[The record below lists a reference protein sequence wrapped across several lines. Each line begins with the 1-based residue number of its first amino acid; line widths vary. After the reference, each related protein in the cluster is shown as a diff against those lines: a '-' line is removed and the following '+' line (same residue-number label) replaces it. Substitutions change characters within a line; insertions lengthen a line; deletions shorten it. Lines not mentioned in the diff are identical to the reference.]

1 MARSHLTLA
10 ALATSAVAGFVPV
23 RSSSFSTGQ
32 HGDFFAAVVE
42 DAAGRKLLVRVPNS
56 AEAEAQ
62 LSSELHALEHMSAG
76 VRSRLAFDVPTIVG
90 RASIG
95 KTFGLIFEYLNG
107 SSISL
112 ADFRQDSNVPVS
124 VGRGIA
130 AIHGLPTSFVAE
142 AELPTFQAHEVH
154 RQTRELVEKARATNL
169 LPAALASRWQDA
181 VEDSSL
187 WLFESTVTHG
197 SLSADSFLVGEDSLR
212 AILGWATLRVGDPAW
227 DVHWLINVDR
237 DVQDIAF
244 GSYAAA
250 RRSSADSKLRQRA
263 TLYSELELSRWLL
276 HGISQRSPEIVD
288 DAIDMLDRLVES
300 VHSETTSPIAPGFGP
315 ALTITQVEEMMHDT
329 PGGLGVPGSRGN
341 YGSNYGSNNASN
353 YGSNNGSNNGSN
365 YRGNYRGMGP
375 VTDNQ
380 RSSSSF
386 SE

>member
-10 ALATSAVAGFVPV
+10 ALATSAVAEFDPV
-23 RSSSFSTGQ
+23 RSSIFSTGQ

-42 DAAGRKLLVRVPNS
+42 NAAGRKLLVRVPNS

-62 LSSELHALEHMSAG
+62 LSSEMYALQHMSAG

-90 RASIG
+90 RAPVG
-95 KTFGLIFEYLNG
+95 KTFGLIFEYLDG

-112 ADFRQDSNVPVS
+112 ADFRQDSDVPVS

-130 AIHGLPTSFVAE
+130 AIHALPTSFVAE
-142 AELPTFQAHEVH
+142 ASLPVFQAYEVH
-154 RQTRELVEKARATNL
+154 KQTRELVEKARATNL

-181 VEDSSL
+181 IDDASL

-197 SLSADSFLVGEDSLR
+197 SLNADSFLVGEDSLT

-227 DVHWLINVDR
+227 DLHWLINVDL
-237 DVQDIAF
+237 DAQDIAF

-250 RRSSADSKLRQRA
+250 RRSAADPQLRQRA
-263 TLYSELELSRWLL
+263 TLYSELELARWLL
-276 HGISQRSPEIVD
+276 HGVSEKSPEIVD

-300 VHSETTSPIAPGFGP
+300 VHSETTSPIAPGFDQ
-315 ALTITQVEEMMHDT
+315 ALTVTQVVEMLDDT
-329 PGGLGVPGSRGN
+329 PGASDRPDQRG
-341 YGSNYGSNNASN
+341 G
-353 YGSNNGSNNGSN
+353 
-365 YRGNYRGMGP
+365 YRGMEP
-375 VTDNQ
+375 VTDNH
-380 RSSSSF
+380 RSSSSL

>member
-10 ALATSAVAGFVPV
+10 ALATSAVAGFDPV

-32 HGDFFAAVVE
+32 HGDFFAAAVE

-62 LSSELHALEHMSAG
+62 LSSELYALEHMSPG
-76 VRSRLAFDVPTIVG
+76 VRSRLVFDIPTIVG

-95 KTFGLIFEYLNG
+95 KTFGLVFEYLKG

-112 ADFRQDSNVPVS
+112 AGFRQDSDVPVS
-124 VGRGIA
+124 IGRGIA
-130 AIHGLPTSFVAE
+130 AIHALPTSFVAE

-169 LPAALASRWQDA
+169 LPTALASRWQDA
-181 VEDSSL
+181 VDDSSL

-197 SLSADSFLVGEDSLR
+197 SLNADSFLVGEDSLN

-227 DVHWLINVDR
+227 DLHWLINLDL
-237 DVQDIAF
+237 DIQDIAF

-250 RRSSADSKLRQRA
+250 RRSSADPKLRQRA
-263 TLYSELELSRWLL
+263 TLYSELELARWLL
-276 HGISQRSPEIVD
+276 HGVSQRNPEIVD

-300 VHSETTSPIAPGFGP
+300 VHAETASPIAPGFGP
-315 ALTITQVEEMMHDT
+315 TLTVTQVEKMLHDT
-329 PGGLGVPGSRGN
+329 PGGLGQPKRNGSYETN
-341 YGSNYGSNNASN
+341 YGAY
-353 YGSNNGSNNGSN
+353 
-365 YRGNYRGMGP
+365 
-375 VTDNQ
+375 
-380 RSSSSF
+380 
-386 SE
+386 